1 MRRLAAALGLAVC
14 VGGCPEQAR
23 PTQDPNAVVSV
34 NGEVVPRADFELE
47 LSRELAS
54 SEGGPQRTPEQLEPY
69 KQALLETVIERTVL
83 LQAAA
88 RQGVTVT
95 PEEVDRRILALSSE
109 YPAESFEGAL
119 AQAQTTRGELERK
132 TRAQLTIEKLVHEQV
147 YARVAVT
154 EDTIRRHYEEH
165 AADYAEP
172 EMVHAA
178 QIVVKGLEEAK
189 RLQGQLWNGKKFQE
203 LARKYSLSPEAR
215 VGGDL
220 GTFPRGVMPAP
231 FDQVLFTLAVN
242 QVSDVVTT
250 DFGFHLF
257 KVLEKKPARKK
268 ELAEVRDHVEELL
281 LKELRAKAQ
290 EDFVKELRAKA
301 EVKVNAVALQS
312 VTGRPRALS
321 AQEP

>member
-1 MRRLAAALGLAVC
+1 VRRAAALAMAVALA
-14 VGGCPEQAR
+14 GCPEQAG
-23 PTQDPNAVVSV
+23 PTQDPNAILAV

-69 KQALLETVIERTVL
+69 KQALVETLIERTLL

-119 AQAQTTRGELERK
+119 AQAQTTRTELEKK
-132 TRAQLTIEKLVHEQV
+132 TRAQLTIEKLVREQV

-154 EDTIRRHYEEH
+154 EETIRGHYEEH
-165 AADYAEP
+165 AADYAE
-172 EMVHAA
+172 EESVHAA
-178 QIVVKGLEEAK
+178 QIVVKGLDEAK
-189 RLQGQLWNGKKFQE
+189 RLQGLLWNGKKFQD

-220 GTFPRGVMPAP
+220 GFFARGVMPGQ
-231 FDQVLFTLAVN
+231 FDQVVFGLAVG
-242 QVSDVVTT
+242 QVSDVIAT

-268 ELAEVRDHVEELL
+268 ELPEVRDQIEESL
-281 LKELRAKAQ
+281 LKELHSKEQ
-290 EDFVKELRAKA
+290 DNFVKDLRSKA

-312 VTGRPRALS
+312 VTGRARALS